1 MIDIIELIKVLL
13 IMDLIF
19 SNEKMSIKFII
30 NWWEKNIINKKPNF
44 WKKLVLLIYSDVFLT
59 WLTSKYPKINFTT

>member
-44 WKKLVLLIYSDVFLT
+44 WKKLVFSMYSEVFLA
-59 WLTSKYPKINFTT
+59 WLTSKYPKINLTT